1 MLTAEELREIDSI
14 EESVRYGIQGI
25 KSLVEQLPALK
36 ENAEFVKTEI
46 NDKDETIKF
55 LADTKGYY
63 IKAVDILYEE
73 SIGALKETLNS
84 ALRYIIYDK
93 NYNCNLILDDKR
105 GTKTLELTLVDLDE
119 DFEVDLKDG
128 AGQGIRTIIS
138 FILKAY
144 YLINK
149 ESRILFLDE
158 KYSALSEHYI
168 PRFFEFI
175 KNMAEAKNM
184 IVVMI
189 THDNR
194 FMDYADN
201 IYMVN
206 MGNVTKIEG
215 LTNIEAK
222 EA

>member
-1 MLTAEELREIDSI
+1 MLTADELRQMDSV
-14 EESVRYGIQGI
+14 EESVRFGIQEV
-25 KSLVEQLPALK
+25 KSLINQLPALQEAK
-36 ENAEFVKTEI
+36 EYNEKNIKKQEEYLKFINTSKEYYVKAI
-46 NDKDETIKF
+46 
-55 LADTKGYY
+55 
-63 IKAVDILYEE
+63 DIMYEE

-84 ALRYIIYDK
+84 ALRYIVYDK

-105 GTKTLELTLVDLDE
+105 GAKTLELTLVDLDE

-149 ESRILFLDE
+149 GSRVLFLDE
-158 KYSALSEHYI
+158 KYSALSEHYV
-168 PRFFEFI
+168 PRFFEFL
-175 KNMAEAKNM
+175 KKMAEEKGM
-184 IVVMI
+184 IVVLI
-189 THDNR
+189 THDTR

-215 LTNIEAK
+215 FTTSEA
-222 EA
+222 

>member
-1 MLTAEELREIDSI
+1 MLTVDELRQMDSV
-14 EESVRYGIQGI
+14 EESVRFGIQEV
-25 KSLVEQLPALK
+25 KSLINQLPALQEAK
-36 ENAEFVKTEI
+36 EYNEKNIKKQEEYLKFINTSKEYYVKAI
-46 NDKDETIKF
+46 
-55 LADTKGYY
+55 
-63 IKAVDILYEE
+63 DIMYEE

-84 ALRYIIYDK
+84 ALRYIVYDK

-105 GTKTLELTLVDLDE
+105 GAKTLELTLVDLDE

-149 ESRILFLDE
+149 GSRVLFLDE
-158 KYSALSEHYI
+158 KYSALSEHYV
-168 PRFFEFI
+168 PRFFEFL
-175 KNMAEAKNM
+175 KKMAEEKGM
-184 IVVMI
+184 IVVLI
-189 THDNR
+189 THDTR

-215 LTNIEAK
+215 LTTSEA
-222 EA
+222 

>member
-1 MLTAEELREIDSI
+1 MLTADELRQMDSV
-14 EESVRYGIQGI
+14 EESVRFGIQEV
-25 KSLVEQLPALK
+25 KSLINQLPALQEAK
-36 ENAEFVKTEI
+36 EYNEKNIKKQEEYLKFINTSKEYYVKAI
-46 NDKDETIKF
+46 
-55 LADTKGYY
+55 
-63 IKAVDILYEE
+63 DIMYEE

-84 ALRYIIYDK
+84 ALRYIVYDK

-105 GTKTLELTLVDLDE
+105 GAKTLELTLVDLDE

-149 ESRILFLDE
+149 GSRVLFLDE
-158 KYSALSEHYI
+158 KYSALSEHYV
-168 PRFFEFI
+168 PRFFEFL
-175 KNMAEAKNM
+175 KKMAEEKGM
-184 IVVMI
+184 IVVLI
-189 THDNR
+189 THDTR

-215 LTNIEAK
+215 LTTSET
-222 EA
+222 

>member
-1 MLTAEELREIDSI
+1 MLTAAELKEIDTI
-14 EESVRYGIQGI
+14 DESTRYGIQGI
-25 KSLVEQLPALK
+25 KTLLDQLPALNESAEYTRSQIK
-36 ENAEFVKTEI
+36 EQE
-46 NDKDETIKF
+46 DTIKF
-55 LADTKGYY
+55 LSDTKEYY

-73 SIGALKETLNS
+73 SIGALKETLNA

-149 ESRILFLDE
+149 GSRILLLDE

-168 PRFFEFI
+168 PRFFEFMR
-175 KNMAEAKNM
+175 NMAEAKDM
-184 IVVMI
+184 IIVMI

-206 MGNVTKIEG
+206 MGNVDKIEG
-215 LTNIEAK
+215 LFNVEK
-222 EA
+222 

>member
-1 MLTAEELREIDSI
+1 MLTADELRQMDSV
-14 EESVRYGIQGI
+14 EESVRFGIQEV
-25 KSLVEQLPALK
+25 KSLINQLPALQEAK
-36 ENAEFVKTEI
+36 EYNEKNIKKQEEYLKFINTSKEYYVKAI
-46 NDKDETIKF
+46 
-55 LADTKGYY
+55 
-63 IKAVDILYEE
+63 DIMYEE

-84 ALRYIIYDK
+84 ALRYIVYDK

-105 GTKTLELTLVDLDE
+105 GAKTLELTLVDLDE

-149 ESRILFLDE
+149 GRRVLFLDE
-158 KYSALSEHYI
+158 KYSALSEHYV
-168 PRFFEFI
+168 PRFFEFL
-175 KNMAEAKNM
+175 KKMAEEKGM
-184 IVVMI
+184 IVVLI
-189 THDNR
+189 THDTR

-215 LTNIEAK
+215 LTTSEA
-222 EA
+222 